1 MLNGRSR
8 KSRKYKE
15 KLLSYVTNW
24 DEIKNDI
31 LRMVINLTENDTL
44 MNQRLIINKKVTIS
58 KQCRIVL
65 KK

>member
-15 KLLSYVTNW
+15 KLLSYITNW

-31 LRMVINLTENDTL
+31 LKMVINLTENDTL
-44 MNQRLIINKKVTIS
+44 INQRLIINKKVTIS
-58 KQCRIVL
+58 E
-65 KK
+65 